1 LAGLNVKKALI
12 ILPLVALGLAALAYF
27 VSQSSA
33 NAAEDAYTFDRV
45 QYGRIQDLV
54 NSVGPL
60 QPRDVLTISST
71 IPGQV
76 TAIAHDVN
84 KEVEEGRVLIQ
95 LDDRQATQKLAE
107 AEAAYKQAEAAV
119 RVAEASTGEAESA
132 RDLAKLIRRRVQNLP
147 DHQKSPI
154 DDEKAD
160 LEVRRWEATL
170 AKAKANVDLARGAL
184 KQAEAKR
191 AEAKLGLE
199 LTTIRVPV
207 VRDSD
212 EQSKQPGI
220 GEIHPNDTERP
231 LKRKYVILDRKVN
244 LNEMVGPTRTTP
256 LFILAGDLA
265 KMQAHVQIAEADL
278 SRVAK
283 GMKAEFTVS
292 AYSDAEDKFDAAVSD
307 VRQLPVTDRGAI
319 FYKVVLDLQNVRDK
333 KTGEWL
339 LRPGMTASMDIIR
352 RTKRDAWKMPSSAI
366 SFQLDEYYLNHNQ
379 AAKDK
384 LSRWQE
390 RPDRDDWRPV
400 WILRDKK
407 PWPIFV
413 RIKQKNEAGIRDA
426 RYYEV
431 LEWDPDEPAPDAKSV
446 ASFPEVI
453 IGAPA
458 VEKGGLFK
466 LPNIKF

>member
-1 LAGLNVKKALI
+1 VKKALI
-12 ILPLVALGLAALAYF
+12 ILPLVALGLAGVAYL
-27 VSQSSA
+27 VNQSSA
-33 NAAEDAYTFDRV
+33 HAAEDAYTFDRI
-45 QYGRIQDLV
+45 QYGRIQDV
-54 NSVGPL
+54 VSSVGQL
-60 QPRDVLTISST
+60 QPRDVLTISSMV
-71 IPGQV
+71 PGQV
-76 TAIAHDVN
+76 TALARDVN
-84 KEVEEGRVLIQ
+84 QEVEEGQLLIQ
-95 LDDRQATQKLAE
+95 IDDRQARQKLAE
-107 AEAAYKQAEAAV
+107 AEAAHQQAEAAV
-119 RVAEASTGEAESA
+119 RVAEDSADEAETA
-132 RDLAKLIRRRVQNLP
+132 LELAELLAKRVHELP
-147 DHQKSPI
+147 GTQKNKKY
-154 DDEKAD
+154 DDKKAD
-160 LEVRRWEATL
+160 LEVKRWKTTL
-170 AKAKANVDLARGAL
+170 AKAQDNVDLARGLL

-191 AEAKLGLE
+191 TEAQLGVD
-199 LTTIRVPV
+199 LTTIKVPV
-207 VRDSD
+207 VRDID
-212 EQSKQPGI
+212 QKTNPPGI
-220 GEIHPNDTERP
+220 GEIQLNGKERP
-231 LKRKYVILDRKVN
+231 HTRKYVILDRKVN
-244 LNEMVGPTRTTP
+244 LYEMVGPTRTTP

-292 AYSDAEDKFDAAVSD
+292 AYTDAEHKFAAKVSD

-319 FYKVVLDLQNVRDK
+319 FYKVVLDLENDRDE
-333 KTGEWL
+333 KTAEWL

-366 SFQLDEYYLNHNQ
+366 SFQLDDYYLTP

-384 LSRWQE
+384 LAKWQSRE
-390 RPDRDDWRPV
+390 DREDWRPV

-431 LEWDPDEPAPDAKSV
+431 LEWDPDESRPDPNSV

-453 IGAPA
+453 IGAPV